1 MSSLLVLG
9 LCAAPKF
16 EKVPNAARTA
26 LSGTRGKSVD
36 AGLVFANGHFIKPS
50 YKVARYGTAIYVND
64 TQITGQIVPW
74 RAFLDAQDG
83 AAPRPAVRPK
93 PAVAPVPAPA
103 AKPAAAKTVDDLF
116 DDDDSSSA
124 PVTSAVPEAP
134 AAPVVST
141 ETSVEDDEGAGSFT
155 PNAQTK
161 KLLERINARRT
172 SINRRLLAG
181 DICFFGSRY
190 APVFVQPRVGRG
202 LIKILPEAIRDADN
216 AAELQSVMRQKGY
229 AFMTREL
236 CEDLVENRADYPA
249 LLRYRQHL
257 EEEEKFNRMV
267 KDGNRGLL
275 H

>member
-26 LSGTRGKSVD
+26 LSGVRGKSVD

-83 AAPRPAVRPK
+83 AAPRPASRPK
-93 PAVAPVPAPA
+93 PVDAPVPTPA
-103 AKPAAAKTVDDLF
+103 AKPAAAKSVDDLF
-116 DDDDSSSA
+116 DDDDSSSSPA
-124 PVTSAVPEAP
+124 TTAASEAP
-134 AAPVVST
+134 AATAASAEPSA
-141 ETSVEDDEGAGSFT
+141 EEDDEGDGAFT

-190 APVFVQPRVGRG
+190 APVIVQPRIGRG
-202 LIKILPEAIRDADN
+202 LLKILPEAIRDAED
-216 AAELQSVMRQKGY
+216 AAELQAQMRQKGY

-257 EEEEKFNRMV
+257 EDEEKFNRMV
-267 KDGNRGLL
+267 KGGNRGL
-275 H
+275 